1 MLLHL
6 TRMPSGTLLGEVLQ
20 TYNENPKADPGHVG
34 EITYLGW
41 LTVGLFKLFY
51 DPNWLHHIN
60 KTRTML
66 T

>member
-20 TYNENPKADPGHVG
+20 MCNENQADPGHVG

-41 LTVGLFKLFY
+41 LTVGSFKLFY
-51 DPNWLHHIN
+51 DPNWLHHIH
-60 KTRTML
+60 KTQTKF